1 MQAKRIVKVAIASLV
16 LVGFVQMASAVIAV
30 DWGALE
36 GFYKSDGSTPL
47 LVSAGS
53 GQTAL
58 AQLIYSS
65 DLVYDPAV
73 AGAPHYLSG
82 TDIWLADWTLT
93 TTEINEWGSFWASTY
108 TQPYTPGYLYIRVFD
123 AGSMSV
129 VSNDMWYY
137 NSPFTN
143 TIDNVTDPLTP
154 DLLNFS
160 LMTGEF
166 GDTLDM
172 QVVPEPSTWAFLALG
187 LAALAG
193 RKFRRG

>member
-1 MQAKRIVKVAIASLV
+1 M
-16 LVGFVQMASAVIAV
+16 
-30 DWGALE
+30 
-36 GFYKSDGSTPL
+36 
-47 LVSAGS
+47 
-53 GQTAL
+53 
-58 AQLIYSS
+58 
-65 DLVYDPAV
+65 
-73 AGAPHYLSG
+73 
-82 TDIWLADWTLT
+82 
-93 TTEINEWGSFWASTY
+93 NEWGAFLASAY

-193 RKFRRG
+193 RKFRRS